1 MDKKELSPSNDDW
14 VEGIADQFTGIRRLV
29 DSVFDNNEECD
40 KFHKLLNNG
49 ESFSEEL
56 IKPVIDQ
63 INSEQIDTFKKLAK
77 AGETAPYEELEKR
90 RELLSIELGNLA
102 SEIALGSELLKNN
115 QAELERQSKQIL
127 KCIPRATAILGQ
139 AVTNSQVSLVME
151 QQKREQLMNDLRE
164 EEVRLRQIYE
174 YAAKQWPIPI
184 VLSQKN
190 TTVSDHET
198 DDRIAAIRV
207 VKENLTYEH
216 LAEINET
223 TEPTVHLEN
232 SKKANY
238 VNASKPIAELLSSMP
253 DSLLSYKELAEMVYG
268 ADEKAYRKIQQLLSK
283 YFNGKNPVMD
293 KILKENGIIIERVK
307 QTTERGTATKT
318 PGKSPSLIS
327 VKLDQNIESIDKELF
342 VLADPSS

>member
-139 AVTNSQVSLVME
+139 QSPTL
-151 QQKREQLMNDLRE
+151 K
-164 EEVRLRQIYE
+164 Y
-174 YAAKQWPIPI
+174 
-184 VLSQKN
+184 
-190 TTVSDHET
+190 
-198 DDRIAAIRV
+198 
-207 VKENLTYEH
+207 H
-216 LAEINET
+216 LLWN
-223 TEPTVHLEN
+223 N
-232 SKKANY
+232 KS
-238 VNASKPIAELLSSMP
+238 ASS
-253 DSLLSYKELAEMVYG
+253 
-268 ADEKAYRKIQQLLSK
+268 
-283 YFNGKNPVMD
+283 
-293 KILKENGIIIERVK
+293 
-307 QTTERGTATKT
+307 
-318 PGKSPSLIS
+318 
-327 VKLDQNIESIDKELF
+327 
-342 VLADPSS
+342 